1 MRITESKLRRLVRQV
16 IRESNQSKD
25 WYSKWEEGTDKLNF
39 NKVCSDCFTDLGI
52 SMEDAN
58 HFGNLHEVIPKYM
71 NNMDSAKLK
80 KILNNIST
88 LSIPDD
94 AYYDG
99 RAESCMFT
107 ASLGLL
113 MDKGKLKVN
122 MDFLKNPESREI
134 PGKDEIILIG
144 ARAGTSGDK
153 LMTALCYVGKSN
165 RLTTGNSGYYVIS
178 QNHNNPAIYDRKARI
193 LKNKEDEKLDREFDD
208 RRKKIEDREREE
220 EMEYRGHIRKEF
232 G

>member
-25 WYSKWEEGTDKLNF
+25 WYSEWEEGTDKLNF

-113 MDKGKLKVN
+113 MDKGK
-122 MDFLKNPESREI
+122 
-134 PGKDEIILIG
+134 
-144 ARAGTSGDK
+144 
-153 LMTALCYVGKSN
+153 
-165 RLTTGNSGYYVIS
+165 
-178 QNHNNPAIYDRKARI
+178 
-193 LKNKEDEKLDREFDD
+193 
-208 RRKKIEDREREE
+208 
-220 EMEYRGHIRKEF
+220 
-232 G
+232 